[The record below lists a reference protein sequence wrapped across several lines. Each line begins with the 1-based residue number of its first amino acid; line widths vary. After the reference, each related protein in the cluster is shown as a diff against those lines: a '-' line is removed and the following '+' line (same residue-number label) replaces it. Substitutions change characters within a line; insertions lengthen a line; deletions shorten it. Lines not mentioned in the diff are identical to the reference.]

1 MAKDWQVFVDD
12 GGDLAYA
19 AQLGDQ
25 VVMVYG
31 SAGEEDLR
39 LVLDRLTTEPVG
51 STG

>member
-1 MAKDWQVFVDD
+1 MFEDE

-19 AQLGDQ
+19 AELGDD

-39 LVLDRLTTEPVG
+39 VVLERLTTEPVT